1 MQKRDSYTKSERY
14 VIYTVIISS
23 ILPLLDGSIVN
34 VILPNLAHYFSVEEN
49 DIQWVVTSYF
59 LATVPGLLIAAFV
72 QGRIGIKKT
81 WFLASFIFMFGSL
94 GVGLSYNFQTIIS
107 ARIVQGFGTGLLLP
121 LSQTIIALQFGQE
134 RVRQAMG
141 TIAVPTVFAP
151 AFGPLVG
158 ASLAQYVSWRL
169 LFFINIPLIL
179 LALALGAKY
188 LKTNETAKTKFNV
201 FAFLAFSISLISIF
215 YLTQATHLKNSNTVY
230 ISALIAVISLL
241 FFIVSNKK
249 AKNKLIVF
257 SGFKNAQYTLLMI
270 MGLIASF
277 LFYSFLVF
285 FPLAVVMGE
294 SHENSFLIIGTV
306 LALQGV
312 GAWIGRKFIYQKWK
326 EKSAFFMIGIG
337 LVISSFG
344 LLFFGYNISMD
355 GLGFLL
361 RGIGLGI
368 TTIVCLS
375 APIQYVKS
383 SYIKDTAVI
392 TRILQ
397 QLGGA
402 FGGVFAGFLIQSLKE
417 EALSLS
423 QTYHIFFVFSVSVF
437 LVFCLALYLLR
448 KEQDFGSFISFEQQL
463 SKGSF

>member
-1 MQKRDSYTKSERY
+1 MQKKDSYSKSEKY

-34 VILPNLAHYFSVEEN
+34 VILPDLARYFSTKN
-49 DIQWVVTSYF
+49 DNIQWVVTSYF

-81 WFLASFIFMFGSL
+81 WLLANCIFMLGSL
-94 GVGLSYNFQTIIS
+94 GVGLSYDFQTIIS

-121 LSQTIIALQFGQE
+121 LTQTIIALQFGQE

-141 TIAVPTVFAP
+141 SVAVPTVFAP

-158 ASLAQYVSWRL
+158 ASIAQYVSWRL
-169 LFFINIPLIL
+169 LFFINIPLIF
-179 LALALGAKY
+179 LAVAIGVKH
-188 LKTNETAKTKFNV
+188 LKTNETAKTKFNLL
-201 FAFLAFSISLISIF
+201 AFLAFSISLISFF
-215 YLTQATHLKNSNTVY
+215 YLTEAANRNNNSVY
-230 ISALIAVISLL
+230 ILALIAVISLIL
-241 FFIVSNKK
+241 FIIFNQN

-257 SGFKNAQYTLLMI
+257 SGFKNARYTLLMI

-277 LFYSFLVF
+277 LFYSFLVY
-285 FPLAVVMGE
+285 FPLATTIEE
-294 SHENSFLIIGTV
+294 SHKNSLLIIGAV

-312 GAWIGRKFIYQKWK
+312 GAWIGRKFIYQQWK
-326 EKSAFFMIGIG
+326 EKTPFFMIGIG

-344 LLFFGYNISMD
+344 LLCFGYHISLD

-361 RGIGLGI
+361 RGVGLGI

-375 APIQYVKS
+375 APIQYVNRL
-383 SYIKDTAVI
+383 YVKDTAVI

-397 QLGGA
+397 QIGGALGGI
-402 FGGVFAGFLIQSLKE
+402 FAGFLIHSLTE
-417 EALSLS
+417 EYLSLNQTYIVFFIFSIAAFLLFCLALSLS
-423 QTYHIFFVFSVSVF
+423 P
-437 LVFCLALYLLR
+437 
-448 KEQDFGSFISFEQQL
+448 KEKNSDL
-463 SKGSF
+463 

>member
-1 MQKRDSYTKSERY
+1 MQKRDSYSKSEKC
-14 VIYTVIISS
+14 VIYTVIIST

-34 VILPNLAHYFSVEEN
+34 VILPKLAHYFSAHEN
-49 DIQWVVTSYF
+49 NIQWVVTSYF

-72 QGRIGIKKT
+72 QERIGIKKT
-81 WFLASFIFMFGSL
+81 WLLANFIFMLGSL
-94 GVGLSYNFQTIIS
+94 GVGLSYDFQSIIS

-141 TIAVPTVFAP
+141 TIAIPTVFAP

-158 ASLAQYVSWRL
+158 VSLAQYVSWRL
-169 LFFINIPLIL
+169 LFFINIPLIF
-179 LALALGAKY
+179 LAVAIGAKY
-188 LKTNETAKTKFNV
+188 LKTNEIAKTKFNLL
-201 FAFLAFSISLISIF
+201 AFLAFSISLISFF
-215 YLTQATHLKNSNTVY
+215 YLTEAANRNNNNTVY
-230 ISALIAVISLL
+230 ILALIAVISLIL
-241 FFIVSNKK
+241 FIVFNQN

-257 SGFKNAQYTLLMI
+257 SGFTNVRYMLLMI

-277 LFYSFLVF
+277 LFYSFLVY
-285 FPLAVVMGE
+285 FPLAITIEE
-294 SHENSFLIIGTV
+294 SHENSLLIIGAV

-326 EKSAFFMIGIG
+326 EKSPFFMIGIG

-344 LLFFGYNISMD
+344 LLCFGYHISLD

-375 APIQYVKS
+375 APIQYVNRL
-383 SYIKDTAVI
+383 YVKDTAVI

-397 QLGGA
+397 QIGGA
-402 FGGVFAGFLIQSLKE
+402 LGGVFAGYLLHSLTEKYLSLNQTYLIFFLFSISTFLLFYL
-417 EALSLS
+417 ALSLS
-423 QTYHIFFVFSVSVF
+423 P
-437 LVFCLALYLLR
+437 
-448 KEQDFGSFISFEQQL
+448 KEKNSDL
-463 SKGSF
+463 

>member
-1 MQKRDSYTKSERY
+1 MQKRDFYSKSEKC

-34 VILPNLAHYFSVEEN
+34 VILPDLARYFSTEN
-49 DIQWVVTSYF
+49 DNIQWVVTSYF
-59 LATVPGLLIAAFV
+59 LATVPGLLIAAFL

-81 WFLASFIFMFGSL
+81 WLLANFIFMLGSL
-94 GVGLSYNFQTIIS
+94 GVGLSYDFQTIIS

-169 LFFINIPLIL
+169 LFFINIPLIF
-179 LALALGAKY
+179 LAVAIGAKY
-188 LKTNETAKTKFNV
+188 LKTNETEKTKFNLL
-201 FAFLAFSISLISIF
+201 AFLAFSISLISFF
-215 YLTQATHLKNSNTVY
+215 YLTEAANRNNNTVY
-230 ISALIAVISLL
+230 ILALTAVLSLIC
-241 FFIVSNKK
+241 FIVFNQN

-257 SGFKNAQYTLLMI
+257 SGFTNARYTLLMI

-277 LFYSFLVF
+277 LFYSFLVY
-285 FPLAVVMGE
+285 FPLAYAMAE
-294 SHENSFLIIGTV
+294 PHEKSLLIIGAV

-326 EKSAFFMIGIG
+326 EKSPFFMIGIG

-344 LLFFGYNISMD
+344 LLCFGYHISID

-361 RGIGLGI
+361 RGVGLGI

-375 APIQYVKS
+375 APIQYVNRL
-383 SYIKDTAVI
+383 YVKDTAVI

-397 QLGGA
+397 QIGGA
-402 FGGVFAGFLIQSLKE
+402 LGGVFAGYFLHSLTKGYLSLK
-417 EALSLS
+417 
-423 QTYHIFFVFSVSVF
+423 QTYLIFFLFSISAF
-437 LVFCLALYLLR
+437 LLFCLTLSLLR
-448 KEQDFGSFISFEQQL
+448 KEKSANL
-463 SKGSF
+463 

>member
-1 MQKRDSYTKSERY
+1 MQKRDSYSKSEKY

-34 VILPNLAHYFSVEEN
+34 VILPRLAHYFSAGEN
-49 DIQWVVTSYF
+49 NIQWIVTSYF
-59 LATVPGLLIAAFV
+59 LATVPGLLMAAFM

-81 WFLASFIFMFGSL
+81 WLLANCIFMLGSL

-107 ARIVQGFGTGLLLP
+107 ARIIQGFGTGLLLP
-121 LSQTIIALQFGQE
+121 LSQTIIALQFGQT

-158 ASLAQYVSWRL
+158 ASIAQYVSWRL

-179 LALALGAKY
+179 LALTIGAKH
-188 LKTNETAKTKFNV
+188 LKTNKTEKTKFNLL
-201 FAFLAFSISLISIF
+201 AFLTFSLSLISFF
-215 YLTQATHLKNSNTVY
+215 YLTEARNINNNNILS
-230 ISALIAVISLL
+230 IIALIAVISLIL
-241 FFIVSNKK
+241 FIVSNQK
-249 AKNKLIVF
+249 AKNKLIIF
-257 SGFKNAQYTLLMI
+257 SGFTNVRYTLLMI

-277 LFYSFLVF
+277 LFYSFLVY
-285 FPLAVVMGE
+285 FPLALAE
-294 SHENSFLIIGTV
+294 EPHEKSLLLIGAL

-326 EKSAFFMIGIG
+326 EKTPFFMIGIG
-337 LVISSFG
+337 LLISSFG
-344 LLFFGYNISMD
+344 ILCFGYTISMD

-361 RGIGLGI
+361 RGVGLGI

-375 APIQYVKS
+375 APIQYVNS
-383 SYIKDTAVI
+383 LYVKDTAVI

-397 QLGGA
+397 QIGGA
-402 FGGVFAGFLIQSLKE
+402 LGGVFAGYLLHTLTKGYLSLNQTYFIFFLFSIAAFLLFCLT
-417 EALSLS
+417 LSLS
-423 QTYHIFFVFSVSVF
+423 
-437 LVFCLALYLLR
+437 R
-448 KEQDFGSFISFEQQL
+448 KEKSANL
-463 SKGSF
+463 

>member
-1 MQKRDSYTKSERY
+1 MLKGDSYTESEWY

-34 VILPNLAHYFSVEEN
+34 VILPDLAHYFSVEEN
-49 DIQWVVTSYF
+49 NIQWIVTSYF

-72 QGRIGIKKT
+72 QARIGIKKT
-81 WFLASFIFMFGSL
+81 WFLANFIFMLGSL
-94 GVGLSYNFQTIIS
+94 GVGLSYNFPTILS
-107 ARIVQGFGTGLLLP
+107 ARILQGFGTGLLLP

-151 AFGPLVG
+151 AFDPLVG
-158 ASLAQYVSWRL
+158 ASIAQYVSWRL

-179 LALALGAKY
+179 LALTLGAKH
-188 LKTNETAKTKFNV
+188 LKSNETTKTKFNL
-201 FAFLAFSISLISIF
+201 FAFLAFSISLISFF
-215 YLTQATHLKNSNTVY
+215 YLTEARNINNNHSFS
-230 ISALIAVISLL
+230 IIALIAVLSLL
-241 FFIVSNKK
+241 LFIVSNQK

-257 SGFKNAQYTLLMI
+257 SGFQNARYTLLMI

-277 LFYSFLVF
+277 LFYSFLVY
-285 FPLAVVMGE
+285 FPIAIVIEG
-294 SHENSFLIIGTV
+294 SHDNSLLIIGAV

-326 EKSAFFMIGIG
+326 EKSSFFMIGIG

-344 LLFFGYNISMD
+344 LLCFGYNINMD

-368 TTIVCLS
+368 VTIVCLS
-375 APIQYVKS
+375 APIQYVNS
-383 SYIKDTAVI
+383 LYVKDTAVI

-397 QLGGA
+397 QIGGALGGI
-402 FGGVFAGFLIQSLKE
+402 FAGFLIHLLTE
-417 EALSLS
+417 EDLSLS
-423 QTYHIFFVFSVSVF
+423 QTYIIFFIFSISTF
-437 LVFCLALYLLR
+437 LLFCLALFLSR
-448 KEQDFGSFISFEQQL
+448 KENSSDL
-463 SKGSF
+463 

>member
-1 MQKRDSYTKSERY
+1 MQKRDSYTKSEKS

-34 VILPNLAHYFSVEEN
+34 VILPDLSNYFSVGKN
-49 DIQWVVTSYF
+49 NIQWVVTSYF
-59 LATVPGLLIAAFV
+59 LATVPGLLIAAFL
-72 QGRIGIKKT
+72 QGRIGVKKT
-81 WFLASFIFMFGSL
+81 WLLANGIFMLGSL
-94 GVGLSYNFQTIIS
+94 GVGLSYDFHSIIS

-121 LSQTIIALQFGQE
+121 LSQTIVALQFGQD

-158 ASLAQYVSWRL
+158 ASIAQYVSWRL

-179 LALALGAKY
+179 LALTIGIKH
-188 LKTNETAKTKFNV
+188 LKTNETVKTKFNV
-201 FAFLAFSISLISIF
+201 LAFLAFSLSLISFF
-215 YLTQATHLKNSNTVY
+215 YLTEAIKFNNNNILSL
-230 ISALIAVISLL
+230 IALIAVISLI
-241 FFIVSNKK
+241 FFIVSNQK

-257 SGFKNAQYTLLMI
+257 SGFTNVRYTLLMI

-277 LFYSFLVF
+277 LFYSFLVY
-285 FPLAVVMGE
+285 FPLAIALKAP
-294 SHENSFLIIGTV
+294 HETSLLIIGAL

-326 EKSAFFMIGIG
+326 EKSPFFMIGIG
-337 LVISSFG
+337 LLISSFG
-344 LLFFGYNISMD
+344 LLCFGYTISMD

-368 TTIVCLS
+368 ATIVCLS
-375 APIQYVKS
+375 APIQYVDRL
-383 SYIKDTAVI
+383 YVKDTAVI

-397 QLGGA
+397 QIGGA
-402 FGGVFAGFLIQSLKE
+402 LGGVFAGYLLHTLTKG
-417 EALSLS
+417 ALSLN
-423 QTYHIFFVFSVSVF
+423 QTYLIFFLFSIAAF
-437 LVFCLALYLLR
+437 LLFCLVLSFSR
-448 KEQDFGSFISFEQQL
+448 KEKNTSL
-463 SKGSF
+463 

>member
-1 MQKRDSYTKSERY
+1 MQKRDSYTKSEKC

-34 VILPNLAHYFSVEEN
+34 VILPKLAHYFSTEDN
-49 DIQWVVTSYF
+49 DIQWIVTSYF

-81 WFLASFIFMFGSL
+81 WLLANFIFMLGSL
-94 GVGLSYNFQTIIS
+94 GVGLSYNFPTIIS

-151 AFGPLVG
+151 AVGPLVG
-158 ASLAQYVSWRL
+158 ASIAQYVSWRL
-169 LFFINIPLIL
+169 LFFINIPLIF
-179 LALALGAKY
+179 LAVAIGAKY
-188 LKTNETAKTKFNV
+188 LKTNQTVKTQFNLL
-201 FAFLAFSISLISIF
+201 AFLAFSLSLISFFYLTEARNINNNILSIIAMIAIISLI
-215 YLTQATHLKNSNTVY
+215 L
-230 ISALIAVISLL
+230 
-241 FFIVSNKK
+241 FIVFNQK

-257 SGFKNAQYTLLMI
+257 SGFKNARYTLLMV

-277 LFYSFLVF
+277 LFYSFLVY
-285 FPLAVVMGE
+285 FPLSLAVEGN
-294 SHENSFLIIGTV
+294 HEKSLLIIGAL

-326 EKSAFFMIGIG
+326 EKSPFFMIGIG

-344 LLFFGYNISMD
+344 LLCFGYHISMD

-361 RGIGLGI
+361 RGVGLGI

-375 APIQYVKS
+375 APIQYVNS
-383 SYIKDTAVI
+383 LYIKDTAVI

-397 QLGGA
+397 QIGGA
-402 FGGVFAGFLIQSLKE
+402 LGGVFAGFLLHFLKE
-417 EALSLS
+417 KFLSLS
-423 QTYHIFFVFSVSVF
+423 QTYIIFFFFSICAF
-437 LVFCLALYLLR
+437 LLFCLALSLSP
-448 KEQDFGSFISFEQQL
+448 KEKSSDL
-463 SKGSF
+463 

>member
-1 MQKRDSYTKSERY
+1 MQKRDSYSKSEKS

-34 VILPNLAHYFSVEEN
+34 VILPNLAHYFSTGEKN
-49 DIQWVVTSYF
+49 IQWVVTSYF
-59 LATVPGLLIAAFV
+59 LATVPGLLMAAFL
-72 QGRIGIKKT
+72 QGRIGVKKT
-81 WFLASFIFMFGSL
+81 WFLANCIFMLGSL
-94 GVGLSYNFQTIIS
+94 GVGLSNNFQSIIS

-121 LSQTIIALQFGQE
+121 LSQTIIALQFGQD

-158 ASLAQYVSWRL
+158 ASIAQYMSWRL

-179 LALALGAKY
+179 LALAIGAKH
-188 LKTNETAKTKFNV
+188 LKTNETAKTKFNL
-201 FAFLAFSISLISIF
+201 LAFVTFSLSLISFF
-215 YLTQATHLKNSNTVY
+215 YLTEARNINNNTTIY
-230 ISALIAVISLL
+230 TIALIAVISLI
-241 FFIVSNKK
+241 FFIVSNQK

-257 SGFKNAQYTLLMI
+257 SGFTNVRYTVLMI

-277 LFYSFLVF
+277 LFYSFLVY
-285 FPLAVVMGE
+285 FPLARTTE
-294 SHENSFLIIGTV
+294 EPHEKSLLIIGAL

-326 EKSAFFMIGIG
+326 EKSPFFMIGIG
-337 LVISSFG
+337 LLISSFG
-344 LLFFGYNISMD
+344 LLCFGYQTSMD

-375 APIQYVKS
+375 APIQYVNPL
-383 SYIKDTAVI
+383 YVKDTAVI

-397 QLGGA
+397 QIGGA
-402 FGGVFAGFLIQSLKE
+402 LGGVFAGYLLHTLTKGV
-417 EALSLS
+417 LSLN
-423 QTYHIFFVFSVSVF
+423 QTYLIFFLFSIAVF
-437 LVFCLALYLLR
+437 LLFCLTLFLSR
-448 KEQDFGSFISFEQQL
+448 KEKNADL
-463 SKGSF
+463 